1 MRLAHGEQ
9 LLLHVDDED
18 CVRLALH
25 VGDAAEVRLELLEV
39 ALHADA
45 LLRRQQRELAVGLEA
60 AQVVQVRD
68 PIGDRAPVRE
78 QAAQPA
84 VRDVRHPDARGVL
97 GDGVLSLLL
106 GADEENRPVALRDVA
121 RELVRLHEQ
130 LLGLRE
136 IDEVDTAA
144 LAEDVAAH
152 LGIPATRLVAEVD
165 AGLQQLSHRDD

>member
-1 MRLAHGEQ
+1 MRLAHGEE
-9 LLLHVDDED
+9 LLLHVDDEHGI
-18 CVRLALH
+18 RLALH
-25 VGDAAEVRLELLEV
+25 VRDTAEVRLELLEV

-45 LLRRQQRELAVGLEA
+45 LLRRQQRELAVRLEA

-68 PIGDRAPVRE
+68 PIGDRAPVRK

-84 VRDVRHPDARGVL
+84 VRDVRHSDPRRML
-97 GDGVLSLLL
+97 RDGVLRLLL
-106 GADEENRPVALRDVA
+106 RTDEENRPVALRDRA
-121 RELVRLHEQ
+121 RELVRLDQE

-136 IDEVDTAA
+136 IDEVDAAA